1 MNSPIEFWSATAS
14 ILLFLAGLLMSTV
27 FAGQIL
33 SLFLQRF
40 IDQLGSVADEGLR
53 DGGYWIGIL
62 ERALIYLFVMIGE
75 PASIGFLVAAKSIF
89 RIGEVKEAAQRK
101 LAEYILI
108 GTLASFAAATVFGL
122 LTRLLFDCFF
132 HF

>member
-1 MNSPIEFWSATAS
+1 
-14 ILLFLAGLLMSTV
+14 
-27 FAGQIL
+27 
-33 SLFLQRF
+33 
-40 IDQLGSVADEGLR
+40 DEGR
-53 DGGYWIGIL
+53 REGGYWIGIL

-108 GTLASFAAATVFGL
+108 GTLASFAAATAFGL
-122 LTRLLFDCFF
+122 LTRLLFDYFF
-132 HF
+132 HS